1 MLHKLAWFLVS
12 FIVMVSLAVG
22 TASILSGIPG
32 MRELMAYLY
41 NFALMFEAL
50 MYA

>member
-22 TASILSGIPG
+22 TASILPG